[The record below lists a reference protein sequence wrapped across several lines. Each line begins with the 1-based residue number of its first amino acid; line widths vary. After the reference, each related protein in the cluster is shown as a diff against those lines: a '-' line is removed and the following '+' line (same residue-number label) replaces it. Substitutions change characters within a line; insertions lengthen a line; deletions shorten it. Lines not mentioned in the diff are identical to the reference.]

1 MPIDRNAMSDAS
13 YPEIP
18 DDSLPKKFNNG
29 YTISN
34 ISIFILYW
42 ISSAILLFHHAKRI
56 GYARFWFI
64 ISLPLISFLSIFLIS
79 DKLVDGAANYKIDLV
94 YVYILGYGLPNLIT
108 SILLFMPFW
117 IISRNIKNDS
127 VKSFMLIAAFGF
139 MISNLALTVIIYNEP
154 YPPVGLPA
162 ISVIGLS
169 LFMIFVGIY
178 YSVIS
183 VTGDTLLRT
192 TIQKSIMDESKLL
205 GELGIANTL
214 NELTNR
220 VMKVSKKFQESI
232 ERDTGVETSLSDND
246 IRNYVSEIVNEFAT
260 QNSKK

>member
-1 MPIDRNAMSDAS
+1 
-13 YPEIP
+13 
-18 DDSLPKKFNNG
+18 
-29 YTISN
+29 
-34 ISIFILYW
+34 
-42 ISSAILLFHHAKRI
+42 
-56 GYARFWFI
+56 
-64 ISLPLISFLSIFLIS
+64 
-79 DKLVDGAANYKIDLV
+79 
-94 YVYILGYGLPNLIT
+94 
-108 SILLFMPFW
+108 MPFW